1 MTVVNASWTRN
12 DDNGRVTHFRTMD
25 DLIEAE
31 RCRDATGLSPLPLS
45 VIPNYMGINLVS
57 VEGVSWT
64 EEADGQLV
72 SLTIHFIP
80 EKR

>member
-1 MTVVNASWTRN
+1 MSDVESASWTRR
-12 DDNGRVTHFRTMD
+12 DDDGRVTKFRTTQ
-25 DLIEAE
+25 DLIDGHHSGNDE
-31 RCRDATGLSPLPLS
+31 SPLPLA

-64 EEADGQLV
+64 EQADGQLV